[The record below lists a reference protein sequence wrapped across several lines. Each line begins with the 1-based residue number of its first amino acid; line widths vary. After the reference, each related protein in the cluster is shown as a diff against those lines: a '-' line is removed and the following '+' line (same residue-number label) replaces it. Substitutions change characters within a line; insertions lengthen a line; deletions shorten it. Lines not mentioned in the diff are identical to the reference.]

1 VDAEDRTM
9 IRRGLIRSEEMAQ
22 PVADPLDL
30 FASGDPPAFAT
41 DTWHRVTFW
50 NRGAERILGRTAE
63 EVLGKVC
70 FEIVG
75 GRDVYGNRFC
85 YEKCPLFATIRKGE
99 PTSAFDLVVQPSG
112 ERRTLSITT
121 LQIKGSRPE
130 LFTLVHILRPVDE
143 VRRVARMLADLGA
156 GSVTLGGDGCVH
168 HAPAEGAERGAPP
181 LTAREREILRCVA
194 TGLQNK
200 EIAQRLNISLATVRN
215 HIHNILEKLGVHSKL
230 EAVSLAFRSGW
241 VTAGEA
247 EAAERATLQ

>member
-1 VDAEDRTM
+1 
-9 IRRGLIRSEEMAQ
+9 
-22 PVADPLDL
+22 
-30 FASGDPPAFAT
+30 
-41 DTWHRVTFW
+41 VTFW
-50 NRGAERILGRTAE
+50 NRGAERLLGRSAD

-99 PTSAFDLVVQPSG
+99 PTSAFDLVVQPNG
-112 ERRTLSITT
+112 EQRTLSITT

-156 GSVTLGGDGCVH
+156 GAVTVGGDGCAH
-168 HAPAEGAERGAPP
+168 HGTVEAPAHAAPP
-181 LTAREREILRCVA
+181 LTAREGEILRCVA

-200 EIAQRLNISLATVRN
+200 EIALRLNISLATVRN

-241 VTAGEA
+241 VSARDGHA
-247 EAAERATLQ
+247 DERPVLQ

>member
-1 VDAEDRTM
+1 VDGEDQPM
-9 IRRGLIRSEEMAQ
+9 MRRGLIRSEEMAQ

-50 NRGAERILGRTAE
+50 NRGAERLLGRSAE

-70 FEIVG
+70 FEIIG

-99 PTSAFDLVVQPSG
+99 PTSAFDLVVQPNG

-130 LFTLVHILRPVDE
+130 LFTLVHILRPVDD

-156 GSVTLGGDGCVH
+156 GTVTVGGDGCALH
-168 HAPAEGAERGAPP
+168 GAEAPSHGAPP
-181 LTAREREILRCVA
+181 LTGREREILRCVA

-200 EIAQRLNISLATVRN
+200 EIALRLNISLATVRN

-241 VTAGEA
+241 VSPA
-247 EAAERATLQ
+247 EAAAAERPTLQ